1 MGLIFLNSIF
11 VFLDTAIC
19 SVSGDPH
26 YTSFDK
32 KVHHFMGACSYTLT
46 KPCNETSGLPY
57 FSVETQN
64 EHRDNN
70 KKVSYVRSV
79 IIHVYDMKLILG
91 KGRKVQVKD
100 ISDICES
107 QVTQHY
113 THSLICISCR

>member
-1 MGLIFLNSIF
+1 MELNFLSFIAP
-11 VFLDTAIC
+11 FLSLSLLGTGIC

-26 YTSFDK
+26 YNTFDD

-79 IIHVYDMKLILG
+79 IINVHDTTIILG
-91 KGRKVQVKD
+91 KGRKVQVWD
-100 ISDICES
+100 ISMFCE
-107 QVTQHY
+107 T
-113 THSLICISCR
+113 

>member
-1 MGLIFLNSIF
+1 
-11 VFLDTAIC
+11 
-19 SVSGDPH
+19 
-26 YTSFDK
+26 
-32 KVHHFMGACSYTLT
+32 MGACSYTLT

-79 IIHVYDMKLILG
+79 LVHVYDMKLILG
-91 KGRKVQVKD
+91 KGRTVQVRD

-107 QVTQHY
+107 RVTNY
-113 THSLICISCR
+113 NNNAFTYLYFL